1 MKKLLLL
8 ISVFII
14 GLMGCVKDDFD
25 NPQQYSDPN
34 LPVNFTIKELK
45 QLLINSGD
53 QIYSIDKDLIIAGII
68 TADDKTQNF
77 YKEIVIQDSSAAIGI
92 KIDQNSIYN
101 DYPIGRKVYVKLKG
115 LALGNFKNLISLGG
129 YVDSV
134 STSGVKSLGMIVSNK
149 ISAHL
154 IKGPKNNVLPIT
166 EVTISQLNDDY
177 QYKLVRIKNVE
188 FDCIDLN
195 NTYADALN
203 QNDASRYLNDNNSS
217 KIILRSSGY
226 ATFAGTRLAGLN
238 GEATAIYTV
247 YNTDKQLKIR
257 DVSDLNF
264 KNNRNEACV
273 AGPPITIK
281 ELRNMFSG
289 NAVTLGAIAIQGTVI
304 SDKSTNN
311 INGQN
316 IIIQDSTAGIMVRF
330 SGTHNFKLHDKVLI
344 NLKNGSLEDF
354 KGLLQVNGASL
365 SGATY
370 QGNAPITPRTAT
382 ITEINANFENWESTL
397 VKIKGVQLSGTPAQ
411 YSGNKTVLD
420 AGGKTITM
428 YTMSSATF
436 AGANYKTGMVDVTGY
451 LGQFNTTNQIQIR
464 GEADVEGGTSGGGGG
479 NETKLNI
486 MDLRNQFTGTAVTIG
501 SYFIEGTVISD
512 KSTANLNSQN
522 LVIQDA
528 TGGIL
533 VRFSAAH
540 SFNLGDVVKIIVTG
554 NSLDEFRKTLQV
566 NNTALANATKT
577 GNGSITP
584 VVLTMAQIRA
594 NFDNYESTLVKI
606 KGINMPS
613 GTYSGSKTISDNTSS
628 LTLFTLFTASFS
640 SSAMPGASADV
651 TGYLANFDTTAQLQ
665 IRNPVTDVSSSGGG
679 GGGGTPTTK
688 TIMDIRNMHAGVNKI
703 FGASYEV
710 TGTVISDK
718 DSGQWTS
725 LNIVVQDNSG
735 GITIRFASGTPT
747 FAKGDIVKI
756 TLGATDSLTTFNGG
770 MQIKT
775 ALSNITKTG
784 SGSITPRVATI
795 TDINTNFAN
804 WESTLVTIQGGTFA
818 PGTFSGSK
826 DFTVG
831 TDKIVHFT
839 RPGATGALFA
849 GANVPSGTVNIT
861 GVLSYFNTTKQIS
874 IRNRTDIQ

>member
-1 MKKLLLL
+1 MKKILLLL
-8 ISVFII
+8 SVFII

-25 NPQQYSDPN
+25 NPNQYVDPK
-34 LPVNFTIKELK
+34 LPVNYTIKELK

-53 QIYSIDKDLIIAGII
+53 QVYSIDKDLIIAGII

-115 LALGNFKNLISLGG
+115 LALGNYKNLISLGG

-154 IKGPKNNVLPIT
+154 IKGPKNNALPIT
-166 EVTISQLNDDY
+166 EVTIPQLNDDY

-188 FDCIDLN
+188 FDCVDLN
-195 NTYADALN
+195 NSYADAIN
-203 QNDASRYLNDNNSS
+203 QNDASRFLNDNNSN

-226 ATFAGTRLAGLN
+226 ATFAGTKLAGLN
-238 GEATAIYTV
+238 GDATAIYTV
-247 YNTDKQLKIR
+247 YNNDKQLKIR

-289 NAVTLGAIAIQGTVI
+289 TAVALGAIAIQGTVI

-330 SGTHNFKLHDKVLI
+330 SGTHNFKLYDKVLI

-365 SGATY
+365 SGATF
-370 QGNAPITPRTAT
+370 QGNDPISPKIAT
-382 ITEINANFENWESTL
+382 ITEINANFESWESTL
-397 VKIKGVQLSGTPAQ
+397 VKIKGVQLTGTPAQ
-411 YSGNKTVLD
+411 YTGNKTVLD
-420 AGGKTITM
+420 GGGKTITM
-428 YTMSSATF
+428 YTMPSATF
-436 AGANYKTGMVDVTGY
+436 AGNNYKTGIVDITGY

-464 GEADVEGGTSGGGGG
+464 GEADVEGGTSGGGSG

-501 SYFIEGTVISD
+501 SHFIEGTVISD
-512 KSTANLNSQN
+512 KSTANINSQN
-522 LVIQDA
+522 IVIQDA

-540 SFNLGDVVKIIVTG
+540 SFNLGDVVKIIITG

-566 NNTALANATKT
+566 NNALLTNATKT
-577 GNGSITP
+577 GSGSITP
-584 VVLTMAQIRA
+584 IQLTIAQIRA

-606 KGINMPS
+606 KGANFPS
-613 GTYSGSKTISDNTSS
+613 GTYSGSKVISDNSSS
-628 LTLFTLFTASFS
+628 LTLYTAPAATFS
-640 SSAMPGASADV
+640 GQSMPSTGDII
-651 TGYLANFDTTAQLQ
+651 GYLANFDTVAQLQ
-665 IRNPVTDVSSSGGG
+665 IRNPLTDVSNSGGG
-679 GGGGTPTTK
+679 GGGGGTTK
-688 TIMDIRNMHAGVNKI
+688 TIMEIRNMHAGVSKI

-725 LNIVVQDNSG
+725 LNIVVQDNTG
-735 GITIRFASGTPT
+735 GIIIRIASGTPT

-756 TLGATDSLTTFNGG
+756 TLGASDSITTFQGG

-775 ALSNITKTG
+775 ALANITKTG

-795 TDINTNFAN
+795 ADINTNFAD

-818 PGTFSGSK
+818 SGTFSGSK

-839 RPGATGALFA
+839 RSQASFA
-849 GANVPSGTVNIT
+849 SANVPTGNVNIT
-861 GVLSYFNTTKQIS
+861 GILSFFNTTKQIL
-874 IRNRTDIQ
+874 IRNRLDIQ

>member
-8 ISVFII
+8 ISVFIV

-25 NPQQYSDPN
+25 NPHQYADPN

-53 QIYSIDKDLIIAGII
+53 QVYSIDQDLIIAGII
-68 TADDKTQNF
+68 TADDKSQNF
-77 YKEIVIQDSSAAIGI
+77 YKEIVIQDSTAAIGI

-115 LALGNFKNLISLGG
+115 LALGNYKNLISLGG

-149 ISAHL
+149 ISSHL
-154 IKGPKNNVLPIT
+154 IKGPKNNALPIT

-203 QNDASRYLNDNNSS
+203 QNDASRFLNDNNGN

-238 GEATAIYTV
+238 GDATAIYTV
-247 YNTDKQLKIR
+247 YNNDKQLKIR
-257 DVSDLNF
+257 EVSDLNF
-264 KNNRNEACV
+264 INNRNEACV

-281 ELRNMFSG
+281 ELRNMFTGS
-289 NAVTLGAIAIQGTVI
+289 AVTLGAIAIQGTVI

-330 SGTHNFKLHDKVLI
+330 SGTHNFKLYDKVLI
-344 NLKNGSLEDF
+344 NLKNGSLEDY

-370 QGNAPITPRTAT
+370 QGNAPISPRIAT
-382 ITEINANFENWESTL
+382 ITEINANFESWESTL
-397 VKIKGVQLSGTPAQ
+397 VKIKGVQLTGTPAQ
-411 YSGNKTVLD
+411 YTGNKTVID

-428 YTMSSATF
+428 YTMASATF
-436 AGANYKTGMVDVTGY
+436 AGTNYKTGTVDVTGY

-486 MDLRNQFTGTAVTIG
+486 MDLRNQFTGTALTIG

-512 KSTANLNSQN
+512 KSTANINSQN

-528 TGGIL
+528 TGGVL

-540 SFNLGDVVKIIVTG
+540 NFNLGDVVKIIITG
-554 NSLDEFRKTLQV
+554 NSLEEYKKTLQV
-566 NNTALANATKT
+566 NNAVLANASKT
-577 GNGSITP
+577 GSGSITP
-584 VVLTMAQIRA
+584 LVLTMAQIRA
-594 NFDNYESTLVKI
+594 NFETYESTLVKI
-606 KGINMPS
+606 KGATIPS

-628 LTLFTLFTASFS
+628 LTLYTANTATFAGN
-640 SSAMPGASADV
+640 AMPGASADII
-651 TGYLANFDTTAQLQ
+651 GYLANFDTTAQLQ
-665 IRNPVTDVSSSGGG
+665 IRNPLTDVSSSGGG
-679 GGGGTPTTK
+679 GGGTSK
-688 TIMDIRNMHAGVNKI
+688 TIMEIRNMHAGVSKI
-703 FGASYEV
+703 FGANYEI

-718 DSGQWTS
+718 DSGQWTA
-725 LNIVVQDNSG
+725 LNLIIQDNSG
-735 GITIRFASGTPT
+735 GIIIRIASGTPT
-747 FAKGDIVKI
+747 FAKGDIVKV
-756 TLGATDSLTTFNGG
+756 TLGATDSLTTYQGG
-770 MQIKT
+770 LQIKT
-775 ALSNITKTG
+775 ALANITKTG

-818 PGTFSGSK
+818 SGTFSGNK

-831 TDKIVHFT
+831 TDKIIHYT
-839 RPGATGALFA
+839 RSAALFA
-849 GANVPSGTVNIT
+849 GANVPTGTVNLT
-861 GVLSYFNTTKQIS
+861 GVLTYFNTTKEIM
-874 IRNRTDIQ
+874 IRNRADIQ

>member
-1 MKKLLLL
+1 MKKLILL
-8 ISVFII
+8 ISVFMI
-14 GLMGCVKDDFD
+14 GFMGCVKDDFD
-25 NPQQYSDPN
+25 NPQQYGDPN
-34 LPVNFTIKELK
+34 LPVNFTIKQLK

-53 QIYSIDKDLIIAGII
+53 QIYSIDQDLIIAGII
-68 TADDKTQNF
+68 TADDKSQNF
-77 YKEIVIQDSSAAIGI
+77 YKEIVIQDSTAAIGV
-92 KIDQNSIYN
+92 KIDKNSIYN
-101 DYPIGRKVYVKLKG
+101 DYPIGRKVYIKLKG
-115 LALGNFKNLISLGG
+115 LALGNYKNLISLGG

-154 IKGPKNNVLPIT
+154 IKGPKNNLLPIT
-166 EVTISQLNDDY
+166 EVKITELNDDY
-177 QYKLVRIKNVE
+177 QYKLIRIKNVE

-203 QNDASRYLNDNNSS
+203 QNDASRYLNDNNGN

-247 YNTDKQLKIR
+247 YNNDKQIKIR

-264 KNNRNEACV
+264 TNNRNEACV

-289 NAVTLGAIAIQGTVI
+289 SAVTIGAIAIQGTII

-330 SGTHNFKLHDKVLI
+330 TGTHSFKLNDKVTI
-344 NLKNGSLEDF
+344 NLKNGSLEDY
-354 KGLLQVNGASL
+354 KGLLQVNNASL
-365 SGATY
+365 SGATFI
-370 QGNAPITPRTAT
+370 GNSPITPREAT
-382 ITEINANFENWESTL
+382 IAEINANFEAWESTL
-397 VKIKGVQLSGTPAQ
+397 VKIKGSQISGTPSQ
-411 YSGNKTVLD
+411 YSGNKTVTQS
-420 AGGKTITM
+420 GNTITL

-436 AGANYKTGMVDVTGY
+436 AGTNYKTGTVDITGY

-464 GEADVEGGTSGGGGG
+464 GEADVAGGNSGGGGG
-479 NETKLNI
+479 NETKINI
-486 MDLRNQFTGTAVTIG
+486 MDLRNQYTGTALSIG

-512 KSTANLNSQN
+512 KSTANINSFN
-522 LVIQDA
+522 MVIQDA

-533 VRFSAAH
+533 VRFGAAH
-540 SFNLGDVVKIIVTG
+540 NFNLGDVVKVIVSG
-554 NSLDEFRKTLQV
+554 SSLEEFKKTLQV
-566 NNTALANATKT
+566 NNAVLANATKT
-577 GNGSITP
+577 GSGSITP
-584 VVLTMAQIRA
+584 VQLTIAQIRA

-606 KGINMPS
+606 KGANFPS
-613 GTYSGSKTISDNTSS
+613 GTYDGSKTISDNTGS
-628 LTLFTLFTASFS
+628 LTLFTLRAATFS
-640 SSAMPGASADV
+640 GQTMPSTGDI
-651 TGYLANFDTTAQLQ
+651 TGYLANFDTVAQIQ
-665 IRNPVTDVSSSGGG
+665 IRNPSTDISGSGG

-688 TIMDIRNMHAGVNKI
+688 TIMDIRNMHAGVNKLL
-703 FGASYEV
+703 GASYEI

-718 DSGQWTS
+718 DSGQWFAQ
-725 LNIVVQDNSG
+725 NFVIQQDSSG
-735 GITIRFASGTPT
+735 IIIRITGSVPPT
-747 FAKGDIVKI
+747 FAKGDLVKI
-756 TLGATDSLTTFNGG
+756 TLGATDFLSTFSGAL
-770 MQIKT
+770 QIQT
-775 ALSNITKTG
+775 ALSNVTKIG
-784 SGSITPRVATI
+784 SGSITPRIATI
-795 TDINTNFAN
+795 ADINTNFAN

-839 RPGATGALFA
+839 RSQASFAT
-849 GANVPSGTVNIT
+849 ANLPSGTVNII

>member
-25 NPQQYSDPN
+25 NPQQYGDPN

-53 QIYSIDKDLIIAGII
+53 QVYSIDKDLIIAGII

-115 LALGNFKNLISLGG
+115 LALGNYKNLISLGG

-149 ISAHL
+149 ISSHL

-166 EVTISQLNDDY
+166 EVTIPQLNDDY

-203 QNDASRYLNDNNSS
+203 QNDASRYLNDNNSN

-226 ATFAGTRLAGLN
+226 STFAGTKLAGLN

-247 YNTDKQLKIR
+247 YNSDKQLKIR

-289 NAVTLGAIAIQGTVI
+289 SAVTLGAIAIEGTVI

-316 IIIQDSTAGIMVRF
+316 IIIQDATAGIMVRF
-330 SGTHNFKLHDKVLI
+330 SGTHNFKLYDKVLI
-344 NLKNGSLEDF
+344 NLKNGSLEDY

-370 QGNAPITPRTAT
+370 QGNAPVTPRIAT

-428 YTMSSATF
+428 YTMATATF

-512 KSTANLNSQN
+512 KSTANINSQN

-540 SFNLGDVVKIIVTG
+540 NFNLGDVVKIIVTG

-606 KGINMPS
+606 KGVNMPS

-628 LTLFTLFTASFS
+628 LTLFTLFSASFS
-640 SSAMPGASADV
+640 SSAMPGASADI

-679 GGGGTPTTK
+679 GGGTPTTK
-688 TIMDIRNMHAGVNKI
+688 TIMDIRNMHAGVSKI
-703 FGASYEV
+703 FGASYEI

-725 LNIVVQDNSG
+725 LNLIVQDNSG
-735 GITIRFASGTPT
+735 GIIIRLPTGSTPN

-756 TLGATDSLTTFNGG
+756 TVGATDSLTTFQGG

-775 ALSNITKTG
+775 ALSNVTKTG

-795 TDINTNFAN
+795 ADINTNFNN

-818 PGTFSGSK
+818 SGTFSGNK

-831 TDKIVHFT
+831 TDKIIHYT
-839 RPGATGALFA
+839 RPAALFS
-849 GANVPSGTVNIT
+849 GANVPTSTVNIT

>member
-25 NPQQYSDPN
+25 NPQQYGDPN

-53 QIYSIDKDLIIAGII
+53 QVYSIDQDLIIAGII

-115 LALGNFKNLISLGG
+115 LALGNYKNLISLGG

-154 IKGPKNNVLPIT
+154 IKGPKNNLLPVT
-166 EVTISQLNDDY
+166 EVTIPQLNDDY

-203 QNDASRYLNDNNSS
+203 QNDASRFLNDNNSN

-226 ATFAGTRLAGLN
+226 ANFAGTRLAGLN

-247 YNTDKQLKIR
+247 YNNDKQLKIR

-289 NAVTLGAIAIQGTVI
+289 SAVSLGAIAIQGTVI

-354 KGLLQVNGASL
+354 KGLLQVNGALL
-365 SGATY
+365 SGATF
-370 QGNAPITPRTAT
+370 QGNAPVTPRIAT

-411 YSGNKTVLD
+411 YSGNKTVMD

-428 YTMSSATF
+428 YTMPSATF
-436 AGANYKTGMVDVTGY
+436 AGTNYKTGMVDVTGY

-464 GEADVEGGTSGGGGG
+464 GEADVEGGTSGGGGK
-479 NETKLNI
+479 ETKLNI
-486 MDLRNQFTGTAVTIG
+486 MDLRNQFTGTALTIG

-512 KSTANLNSQN
+512 KSTANINSQN

-554 NSLDEFRKTLQV
+554 GSLDEFRKTLQV
-566 NNTALANATKT
+566 NNAVLANATKT
-577 GNGSITP
+577 GSGSITP
-584 VVLTMAQIRA
+584 VQLTIAQIRA

-606 KGINMPS
+606 KGANFPS
-613 GTYSGSKTISDNTSS
+613 GTYSGSKTISDNTGS
-628 LTLFTLFTASFS
+628 LTLFTLGAATFS
-640 SSAMPGASADV
+640 GQTMPSTGDI
-651 TGYLANFDTTAQLQ
+651 TGYLANFDTVAQIQ
-665 IRNPVTDVSSSGGG
+665 IRNPSTDISGSGG

-688 TIMDIRNMHAGVNKI
+688 TIMDIRNMHAGVNKVL
-703 FGASYEV
+703 GASYDI

-735 GITIRFASGTPT
+735 GIIIRIASGTPT

-756 TLGATDSLTTFNGG
+756 TLGASDSLTTFNGG

-818 PGTFSGSK
+818 PGTFYTTALNSGNK

-831 TDKIVHFT
+831 TDKIIHYT
-839 RPGATGALFA
+839 RSQASFA
-849 GANVPSGTVNIT
+849 SANVPTSTVNIT
-861 GVLSYFNTTKQIS
+861 GILTYFNTTKEIM